1 MDQAPRLDAL
11 ALLRALAAELRDA
24 IAAWER
30 GDHIPALVT
39 AACATIGWDVVVD
52 VPGGTPVT
60 GAAVALTASGGLL
73 VRTANGDQEVLAGDV
88 RVRRA

>member
-1 MDQAPRLDAL
+1 MSLIREYRCLWL
-11 ALLRALAAELRDA
+11 VVT
-24 IAAWER
+24 
-30 GDHIPALVT
+30 LVT
-39 AACATIGWDVVVD
+39 AACATIGWDVAVD

-60 GAAVALTASGGLL
+60 GKAIALTAQGGLL